1 MENAGRAAR
10 KIVML
15 RKIARIIVA
24 GLELSARATAMREGI
39 PWEPRPRRSPGEHQA
54 R

>member
-1 MENAGRAAR
+1 M
-10 KIVML
+10 M

-24 GLELSARATAMREGI
+24 GLELSARATAMREGL
-39 PWEPRPRRSPGEHQA
+39 PWQPRPRRSPGEHQV